1 MKDKNGVEIRV
12 GDTVQITGA
21 YFKTDNGLYFVA
33 HSSEVPGYRGSDLC
47 LHRLCKS
54 GSLAISK
61 NITNFWPIH
70 SYTNNYAKNV
80 EAKQWNAANA
90 KIEVVGIKNVHGII
104 EYFNKECIMIHDR
117 LEDNIYYDEANRE
130 LEQRKYNFYRGVV
143 NRLMRSGADC
153 AAPKMSDKKKGIKFY
168 YNGIK
173 VDGGNIIRCWYRYS
187 DDKSPIQLHAK
198 DYDGH
203 IPTEL
208 DPTNGSDSMTDYFET
223 DECVIPVTSPY
234 YKDALKAAQN
244 AAYRDAKSAL
254 RSIDMSYR
262 DLSMIRYRNAVVCI
276 RTHGVVPCV
285 SNIADPYKGIDEWR
299 RCACEVYK
307 VYNDNNIAY
316 PCLIADLSC
325 VFTSS
330 REAFDTYRMF
340 QNDTMDEFEQG
351 FLDVV
356 KDNLDHI
363 ENVAIRAELLDL
375 LRKHGMLCSR
385 NDLRL

>member
-12 GDTVQITGA
+12 GDAVQITGA
-21 YFKTDNGLYFVA
+21 YFKTDNGLYFVV

-47 LHRLCKS
+47 LHRLCKN

-61 NITNFWPIH
+61 NITSFWPIH

-80 EAKQWNAANA
+80 EVKQWNAANA

-117 LEDNIYYDEANRE
+117 LKDSIYYDEANRE
-130 LEQRKYNFYRGVV
+130 LEQRKYNFYQGVV
-143 NRLMRSGADC
+143 NRLKRSGADC

-173 VDGGNIIRCWYRYS
+173 VDGGNIIRCWYRCT
-187 DDKSPIQLHAK
+187 DDKSPVYLHAK

-208 DPTNGSDSMTDYFET
+208 NPTNGSDSMTDYFET

-234 YKDALKAAQN
+234 YKEALKAAQN
-244 AAYRDAKSAL
+244 AAYRDAKSVI
-254 RSIDMSYR
+254 RSIDVNYHYLEMV
-262 DLSMIRYRNAVVCI
+262 RYRNAVVCI
-276 RTHGVVPCV
+276 RTHGAVPCV
-285 SNIADPYKGIDEWR
+285 SNILADCYKVIDEWR
-299 RCACEVYK
+299 KCAREVH
-307 VYNDNNIAY
+307 NDKNIAY
-316 PCLIADLSC
+316 SCLIADLSC
-325 VFTSS
+325 VFTTS

-340 QNDTMDEFEQG
+340 QNDTTDEFEQG

-375 LRKHGMLCSR
+375 LRKHGKLCSR

>member
-12 GDTVQITGA
+12 GDAVRVSDA

-47 LHRLCKS
+47 LHKLCKN

-70 SYTNNYAKNV
+70 SYTNNCAKNA

-90 KIEVVGIKNVHGII
+90 KIEVVSIKNVHGII
-104 EYFNKECIMIHDR
+104 EYFDKECISLQERMSDR
-117 LEDNIYYDEANRE
+117 YFFGASERE
-130 LEQRKYNFYRGVV
+130 LAEKKYIFYQGVI
-143 NRLMRSGADC
+143 NRLKRSGANC
-153 AAPKMSDKKKGIKFY
+153 TAPEMSDKKKGIKFY

-203 IPTEL
+203 IPAEL
-208 DPTNGSDSMTDYFET
+208 DPTNGSDGMTDYFET

-234 YKDALKAAQN
+234 YTDALKAAQN
-244 AAYRDAKSAL
+244 AAYRDAKSVI
-254 RSIDMSYR
+254 RSIDVNYHYLEMV
-262 DLSMIRYRNAVVCI
+262 RYRNAVVCI
-276 RTHGVVPCV
+276 RTHGAVPCV
-285 SNIADPYKGIDEWR
+285 SNIADSYKVIDEWR
-299 RCACEVYK
+299 KCVREAH
-307 VYNDNNIAY
+307 NDKNIAY
-316 PCLIADLSC
+316 SCLIADLSC
-325 VFTSS
+325 VFTTS
-330 REAFDTYRMF
+330 REAFDIYRMF
-340 QNDTMDEFEQG
+340 QNDTTDEFEQG

-375 LRKHGMLCSR
+375 LRKHGKLCSR
-385 NDLRL
+385 DDMRL

>member
-1 MKDKNGVEIRV
+1 MKDMNGVEIRV

-33 HSSEVPGYRGSDLC
+33 HASEVPGYRGSDLC
-47 LHRLCKS
+47 LHRLCKN

-61 NITNFWPIH
+61 NTTNFWPIH
-70 SYTNNYAKNV
+70 SYTNNYAKNA

-90 KIEVVGIKNVHGII
+90 KIEVVSVKNVHGII

-117 LEDNIYYDEANRE
+117 MEDNIYYDEANRE

-187 DDKSPIQLHAK
+187 DAKSPITLHAK

-203 IPTEL
+203 IPSEL

-244 AAYRDAKSAL
+244 AAYRDAKSVI
-254 RSIDMSYR
+254 RSIDVNYHYLEMV
-262 DLSMIRYRNAVVCI
+262 RYRNAVVCI
-276 RTHGVVPCV
+276 RTHGAVPCV
-285 SNIADPYKGIDEWR
+285 SNIADSYKVIDEWR
-299 RCACEVYK
+299 KCAREVS
-307 VYNDNNIAY
+307 NDKNIAY
-316 PCLIADLSC
+316 SCLIADLSC
-325 VFTSS
+325 VFTTS
-330 REAFDTYRMF
+330 REAFDIYRMF

-375 LRKHGMLCSR
+375 LRKHGKLCSR
-385 NDLRL
+385 NDMRI